1 MQWCSKGYITILLS
15 CQEILHD
22 RELSYGD
29 WLANLLVCYW
39 IVLEAYRDY
48 TSTCRLQ
55 PVLETRLTKA
65 AIRHAVMSLAGF
77 LAFAIPCLAQL
88 PPGPP
93 ANRTNP
99 DRERQQDMNRREMLL
114 RGYGLERATPD
125 NRKEI
130 QVLAEQVQQDFQRIL
145 ILHNEIARAISGDK
159 ELDYGFVSDATGE
172 IKKRASRL
180 QATLLFKPR
189 DDQNA
194 EKLRVPDDTQLKD
207 VLIILCHQ
215 IKNFVTNPVI
225 ENPGTVSVE
234 QLDKARGD
242 LQSIIDLTS
251 RSKRTAENL
260 AKSHR

>member
-1 MQWCSKGYITILLS
+1 
-15 CQEILHD
+15 
-22 RELSYGD
+22 
-29 WLANLLVCYW
+29 
-39 IVLEAYRDY
+39 
-48 TSTCRLQ
+48 
-55 PVLETRLTKA
+55 
-65 AIRHAVMSLAGF
+65 MSLAAF
-77 LAFAIPCLAQL
+77 LALAIPCLAQL

-130 QVLAEQVQQDFQRIL
+130 QALAEQVQQDFERIL
-145 ILHNEIARAISGDK
+145 ILHNEIARAISGAK

-180 QATLLFKPR
+180 QTTLLLKPQ

-194 EKLRVPDDTQLKD
+194 EKLRVPDTQLKD

-225 ENPGTVSVE
+225 ENPGTVNVE
-234 QLDKARGD
+234 QLNKARGD
-242 LQSIIDLTS
+242 LQSVIDLTS
-251 RSKRTAENL
+251 RIKRTAENL

>member
-1 MQWCSKGYITILLS
+1 M
-15 CQEILHD
+15 
-22 RELSYGD
+22 
-29 WLANLLVCYW
+29 
-39 IVLEAYRDY
+39 
-48 TSTCRLQ
+48 
-55 PVLETRLTKA
+55 ETRLTKVA
-65 AIRHAVMSLAGF
+65 MRNAVMSLAAF

-125 NRKEI
+125 KGKEI
-130 QVLAEQVQQDFQRIL
+130 QALAEQVQQDFQRIL
-145 ILHNEIARAISGDK
+145 ILHNEIARAISGAK

-180 QATLLFKPR
+180 QATLLLKPP
-189 DDQNA
+189 DEQDA

-215 IKNFVTNPVI
+215 IKSFVTNPVI
-225 ENPGTVSVE
+225 ENPGTVSAD
-234 QLDKARGD
+234 QLNKARGD
-242 LQSIIDLTS
+242 LQSVIDLTT
-251 RSKRTAENL
+251 RIKRTAENL
-260 AKSHR
+260 AKSHK

>member
-1 MQWCSKGYITILLS
+1 M
-15 CQEILHD
+15 
-22 RELSYGD
+22 
-29 WLANLLVCYW
+29 
-39 IVLEAYRDY
+39 
-48 TSTCRLQ
+48 
-55 PVLETRLTKA
+55 
-65 AIRHAVMSLAGF
+65 MSLAAF

-93 ANRTNP
+93 ASRTNP

-130 QVLAEQVQQDFQRIL
+130 KAMAEQIQQDFQHIL
-145 ILHNEIARAISGDK
+145 ILHNEIARAISGAK
-159 ELDYGFVSDATGE
+159 ELDYDFVSDATGE

-180 QATLLFKPR
+180 QTTLLLKP
-189 DDQNA
+189 DDQNG

-207 VLIILCHQ
+207 LLIILCHQ

-234 QLDKARGD
+234 QLNKARGD
-242 LQSIIDLTS
+242 LQSVIDLTS
-251 RSKRTAENL
+251 RIKNL